1 MDINVRDCIFDGLP
15 GLTHNYAGLSQG
27 NVASAQ
33 SALSVSYPKQAALQ
47 SLEKMHL
54 IAQMGIRQA
63 ILPPQMRP
71 NISVLRQI
79 GYCGSDQQIW
89 EKIWQEAPVLARTVC
104 SASAMWAANAGT
116 ISAATETGDGRLH
129 MTPANLRAMS
139 HRALEAPQTYHL
151 FQHLFADRNLFEVHS
166 PLPNMPYLGD
176 EGAANHTRF
185 WSEKNKQGVDFFVY
199 GHDDSGDDKLEKPQ
213 IYVARQAKLAQM
225 MIARQHQLSG
235 DKVLFAQQSP
245 RMIDAGIFHNDVIA
259 TGQGNCLFYYQGAF
273 ADEPRVLDE
282 LRAKLSDDLA
292 LICVEPG
299 DLSLPQIIR
308 SYLFNSQWLV
318 RPDKLVGADH
328 SLIVILPTECQE
340 DPEIHE
346 YVTTILGRHPLID
359 KVIFMDLRQ
368 SMRNGGGPACLR
380 LRIPMTEAQQAGVQG
395 QIWMTETLY
404 PKMCQWVDRFYRDRL
419 SVEDLRD
426 PNIILENQQALDEL
440 TQILHLGSV
449 YDFQRV

>member
-1 MDINVRDCIFDGLP
+1 MDVKVRDCIFDGLP

-27 NVASAQ
+27 NVASEQ

-47 SLEKMHL
+47 SLEKMYQ
-54 IAQMGIRQA
+54 IAQMGIKQA

-79 GYCGSDQQIW
+79 GYYGTDRQIW
-89 EKIWQEAPVLARTVC
+89 DKIWREAPGLARTVS

-116 ISAATETGDGRLH
+116 ISAATETADGRLH
-129 MTPANLRAMS
+129 ITPANLRSMS

-151 FQHLFADRNLFEVHS
+151 FQHLFADQALYKIHA
-166 PLPNMPYLGD
+166 PLPDLSYLGD

-185 WSEKNKQGVDFFVY
+185 WSEKNGQGVDFFVY
-199 GHDDSGDDKLEKPQ
+199 GHDDSGQDKLERPQ
-213 IYVARQAKLAQM
+213 IYVARQAKLAQL
-225 MIARQHQLSG
+225 MIARQHQLSPERTQ
-235 DKVLFAQQSP
+235 FAQQSP
-245 RMIDAGIFHNDVIA
+245 LMIDAGIFHNDVIA

-273 ADEPRVLDE
+273 ADEQRILDE
-282 LRAKLSDDLA
+282 LKAKMSDDLA

-299 DLSLPQIIR
+299 DLGLPQIIR
-308 SYLFNSQWLV
+308 SYLFNSEWLV
-318 RPDKLVGADH
+318 RPDKQVGDEQ

-340 DPEIHE
+340 DSDIHD
-346 YVTTILGRHPLID
+346 YVTTILGRHPLIA
-359 KVIFMDLRQ
+359 KIIFMDLRQ

-380 LRIPMTEAQQAGVQG
+380 LRVPMTEAQQAGVTG
-395 QIWMTETLY
+395 QIWMTESLY
-404 PKMCQWVDRFYRDRL
+404 PQMRHWVETFYRDQL
-419 SVEDLRD
+419 AVQDLRD
-426 PNIILENQQALDEL
+426 PDIITENQQALDEL